1 MASRSLVLL
10 VWPRM
15 SEEDGGQGAAVVRAV
30 APHPCRAQFGRRHR
44 RPDQVLDKI
53 PSHKKQNVPALAG
66 RFTLLC
72 KQGKANSPCLQD
84 REIEAKGYV
93 SSSSVHRMY
102 FSANFN
108 PNGITI

>member
-1 MASRSLVLL
+1 MDAAIVL
-10 VWPRM
+10 RTK
-15 SEEDGGQGAAVVRAV
+15 
-30 APHPCRAQFGRRHR
+30 
-44 RPDQVLDKI
+44 VLDRN

-72 KQGKANSPCLQD
+72 KQGKAYSPCLQD

-108 PNGITI
+108 PKGITI